1 MSGLVPPEVPEP
13 VRAQLGIADRMLD
26 VLVAEV
32 VLQSSSIVAVIG
44 QLEAAG
50 VPEHVWMDCER
61 HLSGLAESSHAMM
74 EPHRADRS
82 TTL

>member
-50 VPEHVWMDCER
+50 MAQHVWMRLDFEPCR
-61 HLSGLAESSHAMM
+61 LRGRSLAAG
-74 EPHRADRS
+74 RRS
-82 TTL
+82 